1 MLKQNKHCKMEKK
14 IINQVKI
21 DQSNMRSSS
30 SSRTLFIKGETGAEF
45 IVNVIKI
52 NSTSKESYY
61 NFKTKSFTTAFISE
75 NNLSVKMSGVSFQRN
90 ILFPTDATGDVYKI
104 VVLAKQQT
112 TQFSNG
118 HFVVTKKI
126 TQVGQTT
133 VYLELDEGT
142 EVDSSLTA
150 KYTANPPD
158 TTISS
163 VGSTV
168 NSSPVNIPISW
179 TLTNTSSDA
188 DGFGFM
194 LPNRPASNQF
204 AIPDTYWFT
213 QQVQVCDG
221 TISSSTTVVLDSVTN
236 LVVGM
241 SLVALSS
248 GSISGSPIITSIDGN
263 TVTLSVA
270 QSVNDGVSLYFR
282 AYGSTLISQ
291 VFGLSINFSN
301 IVAKGTQLTKTVRSN
316 TTFPASDGAVTLN
329 LNGTYG
335 IAGASLVRISGY
347 NINENAN
354 NNLIT
359 SVSASSSAG
368 SVNVTFAGSADDV
381 VSSIVPIGTTVY
393 INGSHQEIKIEGT
406 VTINKYPAS
415 NAKLALD
422 LTKFITH
429 GAATA

>member
-1 MLKQNKHCKMEKK
+1 MNKL
-14 IINQVKI
+14 INLVQI
-21 DQSNMRSSS
+21 DQSSMSASAQSRS
-30 SSRTLFIKGETGAEF
+30 LKVVGEIGAAF

-52 NSTSKESYY
+52 NGTSKESYY
-61 NFKTKSFTTAFISE
+61 NFKTRAFTNAFIADNSLTVVM
-75 NNLSVKMSGVSFQRN
+75 NSNTFVLPISF
-90 ILFPTDATGDVYKI
+90 PADATGEVYSII
-104 VVLAKQQT
+104 VIPSKNTVFK
-112 TQFSNG
+112 NG
-118 HFVVTKKI
+118 GSVVNKKI

-142 EVDSSLTA
+142 EINSDLTD

-158 TTISS
+158 TTVSS
-163 VGSTV
+163 IGSTV
-168 NSSPVNIPISW
+168 QSGSTRVPISW
-179 TLTNTSSDA
+179 TLTNTSSDTN
-188 DGFGFM
+188 GFGFM
-194 LPNRPASNQF
+194 LPDRPASNQF
-204 AIPDTYWFT
+204 TIPDTYWFT

-282 AYGSTLISQ
+282 AYGPTLISK
-291 VFGLSINFSN
+291 VFGLNISFSG